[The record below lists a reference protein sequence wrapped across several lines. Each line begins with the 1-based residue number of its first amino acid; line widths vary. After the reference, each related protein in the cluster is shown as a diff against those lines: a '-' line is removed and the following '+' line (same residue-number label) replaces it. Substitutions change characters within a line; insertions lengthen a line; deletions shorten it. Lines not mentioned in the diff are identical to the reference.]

1 MGVREALTTGPSHCK
16 CHHTAHQGKLVWAPQ
31 QAAPILL
38 AFSSITHWSMVQAVL
53 YFRGNHVPGLW
64 VVFSSLAP
72 SSDQSLCLLHLDPPH
87 PASLKHHCSLPNS
100 WHCGAVW
107 FSWKSVWDWL
117 PRFALCPY
125 VCLWWLY
132 TQQIHTSF
140 NPASLQTPTE
150 PSGQPVCLPSALD
163 WRF

>member
-53 YFRGNHVPGLW
+53 YFHGNHVPGLW

-87 PASLKHHCSLPNS
+87 PASLRHHCSLPNS

-117 PRFALCPY
+117 PRFALFGG
-125 VCLWWLY
+125 Y
-132 TQQIHTSF
+132 THNKFILLSTQLLSK
-140 NPASLQTPTE
+140 LQL
-150 PSGQPVCLPSALD
+150 GLLVNLFAYLAL
-163 WRF
+163 